1 MARNTQTMARKT
13 ASQARSRATVEAI
26 LEATARILIK
36 EGFDKASTNRV
47 AEVAGVSV
55 GSLYQYFPSK
65 DALVAALIARH
76 GADIRRTIGDELVQA
91 VKLPVADGVRKLVSS
106 AIKSHRI
113 DPKLHRALTE
123 QIPRVGH
130 QAKIDAHKRE
140 YFCLF
145 RDYLESRKSEIR
157 VRDLDLATF
166 ICVTTIE
173 GLTHNAV
180 LDSKMVSDNSVKTLV
195 DECTRLLVG
204 YLKGAYGKGHSANG

>member
-1 MARNTQTMARKT
+1 VRR
-13 ASQARSRATVEAI
+13 
-26 LEATARILIK
+26 
-36 EGFDKASTNRV
+36 
-47 AEVAGVSV
+47 
-55 GSLYQYFPSK
+55 
-65 DALVAALIARH
+65 LIA
-76 GADIRRTIGDELVQA
+76 
-91 VKLPVADGVRKLVSS
+91 S

-140 YFCLF
+140 YCSLF

-166 ICVTTIE
+166 VCVTTIE

-180 LDSKMVSDNSVKTLV
+180 LDSKIVSDSSMKALV
-195 DECTRLLVG
+195 DEGTHLLVG
-204 YLKGAYGKGHSANG
+204 YLKSARG